1 MSSIFSPTN
10 ISKKKQKLKQM
21 EAEATKLRQNRIYTF
36 DMLFKDWSANEQ
48 FLIDYPD
55 ITTVLELA
63 AIIPPS
69 TAKVER
75 SFSLMN
81 LILTPQRKRLLPEYL
96 SHCMR
101 ICKFR
106 KLTDADF
113 DEILKR
119 WLVGE
124 GTETAMRRVACR
136 L

>member
-1 MSSIFSPTN
+1 M
-10 ISKKKQKLKQM
+10 
-21 EAEATKLRQNRIYTF
+21 
-36 DMLFKDWSANEQ
+36 
-48 FLIDYPD
+48 IDYPD
-55 ITTVLELA
+55 ITTVLVLA
-63 AIIPPS
+63 ALIPPS
-69 TAKVER
+69 TAEVER

-81 LILTPQRKRLLPEYL
+81 LILTPLRKRLLPENL
-96 SHCMR
+96 GHCMR

-124 GTETAMRRVACR
+124 GTKTATRRVACR